1 MADGPQDELSI
12 HEQIPAGGIAL
23 TAALPLPVSEI
34 EKRGRIAEI
43 DEVSEFL
50 NRRGLRLGNDY
61 GPGID
66 CAEVHLLRH
75 IGEEGAKRE
84 GKVCTKKLD
93 SLVPVN

>member
-1 MADGPQDELSI
+1 MADGAQDELPI
-12 HEQIPAGGIAL
+12 HEQVPTGGIAV

-34 EKRGRIAEI
+34 EKRWRIAEI
-43 DEVSEFL
+43 DEVSKFL

-66 CAEVHLLRH
+66 RAEVHLFRH
-75 IGEEGAKRE
+75 IGEKGAKRE